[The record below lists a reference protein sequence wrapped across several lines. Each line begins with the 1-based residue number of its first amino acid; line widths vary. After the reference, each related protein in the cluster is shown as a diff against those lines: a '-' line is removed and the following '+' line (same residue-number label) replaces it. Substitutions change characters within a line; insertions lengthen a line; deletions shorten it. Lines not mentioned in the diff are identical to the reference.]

1 MGGMREWLLRGA
13 HVVALSMP
21 VVVAFFSFASAG
33 AAESGF
39 IGMQVQGMS
48 PDISEA
54 LGLSRARGVM
64 VRDVALGGPAD
75 KAGFRR
81 GDIILSFAGK
91 DIETFKQ
98 LVEVVRTIKAGQE
111 LTATVRRREKQ
122 AKLALKAGKW
132 LQPWLISKG
141 SFTTIPE
148 TGLTL
153 SALTQKV
160 RERFGLRWGST
171 GVVITLVDPN
181 KAEGIDLRRGE
192 LILQVNQEDV
202 WKPKQV
208 AAKYRQAKDKG
219 KKFLILLVEGVNGFR
234 FSLLKVK

>member
-1 MGGMREWLLRGA
+1 MGGMREWLRRGA

-21 VVVAFFSFASAG
+21 VVVAFFSFASTG

-48 PDISEA
+48 PAIAEA
-54 LGLSRARGVM
+54 LGLSRTRGVL

-91 DIETFKQ
+91 DIETFEH
-98 LVEVVRTIKAGQE
+98 LVEVVRAIKAGQE
-111 LTATVRRREKQ
+111 LTATVRRRGKQ

-132 LQPWLISKG
+132 LQPWLISKD
-141 SFTTIPE
+141 SFITIAE

-160 RERFGLRWGST
+160 RKRFGLRWGST
-171 GVVITLVDPN
+171 GVVTTFVDPK

-208 AAKYRQAKDKG
+208 AAKYRQAKDNG

>member
-1 MGGMREWLLRGA
+1 MRRGA

-48 PDISEA
+48 PAIAEA

-91 DIETFKQ
+91 DIEP
-98 LVEVVRTIKAGQE
+98 LPAR
-111 LTATVRRREKQ
+111 
-122 AKLALKAGKW
+122 
-132 LQPWLISKG
+132 ISK
-141 SFTTIPE
+141 
-148 TGLTL
+148 L
-153 SALTQKV
+153 SSNWLKSSA
-160 RERFGLRWGST
+160 RS
-171 GVVITLVDPN
+171 
-181 KAEGIDLRRGE
+181 RRAR
-192 LILQVNQEDV
+192 N
-202 WKPKQV
+202 
-208 AAKYRQAKDKG
+208 
-219 KKFLILLVEGVNGFR
+219 
-234 FSLLKVK
+234 